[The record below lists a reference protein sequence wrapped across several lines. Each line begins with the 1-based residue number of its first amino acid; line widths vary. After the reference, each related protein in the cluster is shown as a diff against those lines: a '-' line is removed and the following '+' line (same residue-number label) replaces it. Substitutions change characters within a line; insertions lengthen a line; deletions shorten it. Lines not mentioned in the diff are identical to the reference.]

1 MRNLGGDRS
10 TLEQPPPPAPT
21 GNSEQRGRGC
31 TTWTGGRRGEGACRD
46 SLLCVQMASHL
57 QSPPPLG
64 WPGLVPGQATLE
76 LVEHV
81 GAKCRLPSRG
91 MFL

>member
-1 MRNLGGDRS
+1 MYHMDWWEEGRGRLPG
-10 TLEQPPPPAPT
+10 QPP
-21 GNSEQRGRGC
+21 S
-31 TTWTGGRRGEGACRD
+31 
-46 SLLCVQMASHL
+46 VQMASHL